1 MGHVLKDFVTGTFL
15 VTAGLVAGIAVLIIF
30 FILGL
35 FFHVLAIFASALFFV
50 MLLGLA
56 VWFVGFA
63 YRKAKEIK
71 KQ

>member
-1 MGHVLKDFVTGTFL
+1 MGQVLRDAVTGSFL
-15 VTAGLVAGIAVLIIF
+15 VAAAILAGIAVLIAF

-35 FFHVLAIFASALFFV
+35 LFHVLAFLVSALFFV
-50 MLLGLA
+50 ALLGLA

-63 YRKAKEIK
+63 YRKVKEIG